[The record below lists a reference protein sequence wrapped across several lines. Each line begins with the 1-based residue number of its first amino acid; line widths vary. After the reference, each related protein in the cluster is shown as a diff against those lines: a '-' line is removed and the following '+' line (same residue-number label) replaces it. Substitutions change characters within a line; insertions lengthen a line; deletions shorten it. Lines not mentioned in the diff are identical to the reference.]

1 MFSVSL
7 RVTIIKRIIV
17 RNGEAVATSRR
28 KPSSYARLARTWGV
42 RAYVNRAL
50 ALRSFAGALAFERP
64 LATDVYLNLFRFGF
78 GLLRQ
83 LDLQHALF
91 IVGLDVVRVNCAREC
106 EAASEAAILPLD
118 PAIVLFLLF
127 LLEVALAMNGQG

>member
-1 MFSVSL
+1 MLDLPGRGRPGL
-7 RVTIIKRIIV
+7 RR
-17 RNGEAVATSRR
+17 
-28 KPSSYARLARTWGV
+28 
-42 RAYVNRAL
+42 RAL

-64 LATDVYLNLFRFGF
+64 LASDVYLNLLRFGF

-127 LLEVALAMNGQG
+127 LFEVSLAMNGQGVVLNPDIDVFLINSRYFDL